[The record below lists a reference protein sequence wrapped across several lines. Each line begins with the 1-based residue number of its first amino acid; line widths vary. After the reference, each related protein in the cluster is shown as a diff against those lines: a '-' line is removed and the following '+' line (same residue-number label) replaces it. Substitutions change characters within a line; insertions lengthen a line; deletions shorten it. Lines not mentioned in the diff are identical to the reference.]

1 MADELDEPVFQHFL
15 TSLAPSLLLPSG
27 RIKVQLLPKRRQMN
41 EEVLGG
47 WRTSAFCQL
56 ETLAGEFPAMRENL

>member
-27 RIKVQLLPKRRQMN
+27 RIKVQL
-41 EEVLGG
+41 
-47 WRTSAFCQL
+47 CQID
-56 ETLAGEFPAMRENL
+56 AR